1 MCPKC
6 LQSAMDAEK
15 AKDPRRQ
22 YIGMMSRAAGKNL
35 ETIIEEACTYYR
47 DKDIADIEKTPEP
60 MKVIR
65 SLGDGR
71 FVACFEKAAQP
82 DYKGIMYGGWAVNF
96 EAKETEADRL
106 KQSCVTPDQHERL
119 ERAYK
124 YGAYVFVVVSFGL
137 RDFYRIPWD
146 VWRSMKE
153 LFGHKYITPQEAE
166 PYRLRFAGPGI
177 LMFLENLE

>member
-1 MCPKC
+1 MTP
-6 LQSAMDAEK
+6 AEHQ
-15 AKDPRRQ
+15 KDPRRQ
-22 YIGMMSRAAGKNL
+22 YIGMMSRAAGKNF

-47 DKDIADIEKTPEP
+47 DKNIADIEKTPEP

-65 SLGDGR
+65 SLGAGR

-82 DYKGIMYGGWAVNF
+82 DYKGIMYGGWSVNF

-119 ERAYK
+119 ERAYQ
-124 YGAYVFVVVSFGL
+124 YGAYVFVLVSFGL
-137 RDFYRIPWD
+137 RHFYRIPWD
-146 VWRSMKE
+146 VWRSMKDC
-153 LFGHKYITPQEAE
+153 FGHKYITPQEAE

-177 LMFLENLE
+177 LMFLEKLE